1 MNFPCHYGHLALASS
16 GSWKPSINIRIMLA
30 RGKWAKVML
39 IHHLS
44 LEILHWI
51 KSHLLRPLQ
60 SLWKRLGGYFCA
72 QQTEQKRFI
81 PRVFWPEERNNP
93 SVNLQQLL
101 LRIRSD
107 PKNNLIF
114 LYKVYPDIFSLFPLG
129 ADWQVHLKQNKSQV
143 IAKPF
148 SKQYMKFPCFKCK
161 YYSL

>member
-1 MNFPCHYGHLALASS
+1 MSKGYVYTPSFSWDFTLSKEPSPEATTVFES
-16 GSWKPSINIRIMLA
+16 GWMGIFVPS
-30 RGKWAKVML
+30 K
-39 IHHLS
+39 
-44 LEILHWI
+44 
-51 KSHLLRPLQ
+51 Q
-60 SLWKRLGGYFCA
+60 SRRDLFLGFSD
-72 QQTEQKRFI
+72 QK
-81 PRVFWPEERNNP
+81 ERSNP

-107 PKNNLIF
+107 PQNNLIF

-148 SKQYMKFPCFKCK
+148 GKQYMKFPCFKCK